1 MENFKKFLKG
11 FLNSLMCGVYVWFT
25 MFLPVIGVALYVEYG
40 LWWVAVIFVT
50 IDFILIETYGRHYF
64 RLNKHMYKDNTKLKI
79 HHYVKDNDVWVESN
93 DTIDSVIDVEI
104 VRHETLKY
112 EEYEQ
117 KN

>member
-1 MENFKKFLKG
+1 MENFKKFMKG
-11 FLNSLMCGVYVWFT
+11 FLNSLMCGVYVWFIT
-25 MFLPVIGVALYVEYG
+25 FLPVIGIALYNEFG
-40 LWWVAVIFVT
+40 WWWVAVIFVT

-64 RLNKHMYKDNTKLKI
+64 RFNKHMYKDNTKLKI
-79 HHYVKDNDVWVESN
+79 HHYVEDNDVWVESN

-104 VRHETLKY
+104 VRHVNLED